1 MKNEALVLSAVL
13 VPVIGAFLLPLA
25 GFISK
30 QLRNW
35 LALLLVAVPLLASA
49 LLLPHAFSGAKVLCF
64 IIDPLSLFMALV
76 SAGIGLIIVLYS
88 FDYIDHYANQNEY
101 YLMVVLFL
109 GSMMGLVY
117 SNNLIALYVFWELT
131 AIASWRLI
139 GFYRE
144 PKDVLKADKAFL
156 VTAFG
161 ALLMLLAFVA
171 IYQLTGTLELTGM
184 VGYALP
190 GSLVALILAGILSKS
205 ATLPFHTW
213 LPDAG
218 VAPSPVTALLHAAVL
233 VKIGVYV
240 FARLFLATFAIGQ
253 FWHTAV
259 PAIAAVSALVAAGA
273 ALVETDIKRIVAYS
287 TVSQI
292 AFIFFGLAI
301 NNVIGVVGGL
311 LYILMHGLAKA
322 GLFLSA
328 GIIEQNTK
336 TKDITLMGG
345 LIKTM
350 PVTAVSFLFCAF
362 SVMGIPP
369 FGGFFSKYLVIAGGL
384 RSGELWITF
393 AFVLGAC
400 LTILYLLRLF
410 TLVFLGE
417 PRGVT
422 AKEGSW
428 LMVAC
433 VAFLAFLSLA
443 ATLVINLP
451 LNYLMKAFGHADLGL
466 AVLFRFDHFG
476 VLIAGAIV
484 AFAALVALYSLV
496 FMKGKEGAG
505 QFWLYLLLTV
515 IMSVGA
521 VLANNLILFL
531 FFWEGLLLTLFG
543 MIYIGGRASFRTAVK
558 AFVIVGITDLCL
570 MAGLALTGLLAGT
583 FVMSAIALPVTGWPA
598 LAFVLLMIG
607 ALAKAG
613 AMPFH
618 SWIPDAA
625 KDAPLPFMAFVPGA
639 LEKLL
644 GIYFLTRISLELFRL
659 TPHSSLSYLLMIIG
673 GVTIVLAVMM
683 ALIQKDFK
691 KLLSYHAISQVGY
704 MVLGIG
710 TAVPAGIVGGLF
722 HMLNNALYK
731 SCLFLTG
738 GAVEK
743 EAGTTDLSKLG
754 GLGGKMPVTFG
765 CFIIAALA
773 ISGVPPFNGFFSKEL
788 IYDGALERGWLFYLM
803 AVGGSFLTAASF
815 LKLGHAAFLG
825 KVAAANQ
832 NVKETS
838 WLMLLPMIVIAAVCV
853 LFGVYNVLPVKYLLQ
868 PVLAPHLLEGHN
880 FYGLP
885 SNLLLIAITLLV
897 LIGALLNHLYG
908 VRKTGQGLG
917 AVDHIHYAPGLHQAY
932 DLAEKKAFDPYEIGM
947 KGVGAL
953 SRLLYKL
960 DRLIDGFYEVVVV
973 KLVEWGSA
981 LTRRVQSGNV
991 SAYVAWSLV
1000 GGLTVLWL
1008 VLR

>member
-1 MKNEALVLSAVL
+1 MLLLSAIFIPVL
-13 VPVIGAFLLPLA
+13 GAFLLPLA
-25 GFISK
+25 GGVSK

-35 LALLLVAVPLLASA
+35 LALLMVAVPLIASA
-49 LLLPHAFSGAKVLCF
+49 LLLPVAFSGAKVYCF

-76 SAGIGLIIVLYS
+76 SSFIGLIIVLFS
-88 FDYIDHYANQNEY
+88 FDYIDHYENQNEY

-144 PKDVLKADKAFL
+144 PKDVIKADKAFL

-190 GSLVALILAGILSKS
+190 GALVALIMAGILSKS
-205 ATLPFHTW
+205 ATLPFQTW

-240 FARLFLATFAIGQ
+240 FARLFLATFVLGSA
-253 FWHTAV
+253 WHTVIPAV
-259 PAIAAVSALVAAGA
+259 AAVSALVAAGA
-273 ALVETDIKRIVAYS
+273 ALVETDIKRLVAYS

-292 AFIFFGLAI
+292 GFIFFGLAV

-336 TKDITLMGG
+336 TKDITKMGG

-369 FGGFFSKYLVIAGGL
+369 FGGFFSKYLVIAGGI
-384 RSGELWITF
+384 RSGQLWITA

-400 LTILYLLRLF
+400 LTILYLFRLF

-417 PRGVT
+417 ARGVL
-422 AKEGSW
+422 AKEGSR

-433 VAFLAFLSLA
+433 VALLAFLSLA
-443 ATLVINLP
+443 ASAVINLP
-451 LNYLMKAFGHADLGL
+451 LNYLLHAFGHAELGL
-466 AVLFRFDHFG
+466 GILFRLDHFS
-476 VLIAGAIV
+476 VFIAGAIL
-484 AFAALVALYSLV
+484 AFAALVAIYSLV
-496 FMKGKEGAG
+496 FMKGKESAG

-515 IMSVGA
+515 VMSVGA

-531 FFWEGLLLTLFG
+531 FCWEGLLLTQFG
-543 MIYIGGRASFRTAVK
+543 LIAIGGRDSFKTAVK
-558 AFVIVGITDLCL
+558 AFVIVGVTDLCL
-570 MAGLALTGLLAGT
+570 MAGLAMTGFLAGT
-583 FVMSAIALPVTGWPA
+583 FVMSEISLPVLGWPA
-598 LAFVLLMIG
+598 LAFILLMIG

-644 GIYFLTRISLELFRL
+644 GIYFLTRISLELFKL
-659 TPHSSLSYLLMIIG
+659 TPNSSLSYLLMIIG
-673 GVTIVLAVMM
+673 GLTIILAVAM

-710 TAVPAGIVGGLF
+710 TGVPAGIVGGLF
-722 HMLNNALYK
+722 HMINNALYK

-743 EAGTTDLSKLG
+743 EAGTTDLNKLG
-754 GLGGKMPVTFG
+754 GLGWKMPVTFG
-765 CFIIAALA
+765 CFIIAALS

-788 IYDGALERGWLFYLM
+788 IYDAALERGWIFYLL
-803 AVGGSFLTAASF
+803 AAGGSFLTAASF

-825 KVAAANQ
+825 KASGGNQ

-853 LFGVYNVLPVKYLLQ
+853 LFGVCNILPIKYLIQ
-868 PVLAPHLLEGHN
+868 PILAEHLLEGHN

-885 SNLLLIAITLLV
+885 SNLMLVVVTALV
-897 LIGALLNHLYG
+897 LVGALLNHLYG
-908 VRKTGQGLG
+908 VKRTGRGLG
-917 AVDHIHYAPGLHQAY
+917 AVDHIHYAPVLHQTY
-932 DLAEKKAFDPYEIGM
+932 DLAEKKFFDPYELGL
-947 KGVGAL
+947 KGVNAL
-953 SRLLYKL
+953 AWLLNKI
-960 DRLIDGFYEVVVV
+960 DRWIDGLYEVVAV
-973 KLVEWGSA
+973 KLVEWGA
-981 LTRRVQSGNV
+981 VLIRRAQSGNV
-991 SAYVAWSLV
+991 SAYITWSLV
-1000 GGLTVLWL
+1000 GSLAVLWL

>member
-1 MKNEALVLSAVL
+1 MKNQALVLSAVL
-13 VPVIGAFLLPLA
+13 FPVIGAFLLPLV
-25 GFISK
+25 GIWSK
-30 QLRNW
+30 QWRNW
-35 LALLLVAVPLLASA
+35 LAFGLIALPLLASA
-49 LLLPHAFSGAKVLCF
+49 ALLPAAFSGARVLCF
-64 IIDPLSLFMALV
+64 IIDPLSVFMALV
-76 SAGIGLIIVLYS
+76 SALIGLIIVLYS
-88 FDYIDHYANQNEY
+88 HDYIDHYDNQNEY

-117 SNNLIALYVFWELT
+117 ANNLIALYVFWELT

-139 GFYRE
+139 GFYRS
-144 PKDVLKADKAFL
+144 PKEVLKADKAFL

-161 ALLMLLAFVA
+161 ALLMLLAFVG
-171 IYQLTGTLELTGM
+171 IYQATGTLELTGM
-184 VGYALP
+184 VGLTLP
-190 GSLVALILAGILSKS
+190 VSLVALIMAGILTKS

-240 FARLFLATFAIGQ
+240 FARLFLATFAVDAV
-253 FWHTAV
+253 WHTII
-259 PAIAAVSALVAAGA
+259 PALAAASALVAAGA
-273 ALVETDIKRIVAYS
+273 ALVETDIKRIIAYS

-292 AFIFFGLAI
+292 AFIFLGLAI
-301 NNVIGVVGGL
+301 NNIVGVVGGL

-350 PVTAVSFLFCAF
+350 PITAIAFLACAF

-369 FGGFFSKYLVIAGGL
+369 FGGFFSKYLVIAGAM
-384 RSGELWITF
+384 RSGNLWIAG

-410 TLVFLGE
+410 VLVFLGE
-417 PRGVT
+417 PRGVV
-422 AKEGSW
+422 AREGTP
-428 LMVAC
+428 LMVGC
-433 VAFLAFLSLA
+433 VALLAFLSLA
-443 ATLVINLP
+443 ATVVINQP
-451 LNYLMKAFGHADLGL
+451 INYLMKAFGHADLGIGL
-466 AVLFRFDHFG
+466 LFRFDHFG
-476 VLIAGAIV
+476 LFTAGAIIV
-484 AFAALVALYSLV
+484 IAALVTLYSLV
-496 FMKGKEGAG
+496 FMQGKESIG
-505 QFWLYLLLTV
+505 QFYLYLWLTV
-515 IMSVGA
+515 IMAVGA
-521 VLANNLILFL
+521 ALANNLILFL
-531 FFWEGLLLTLFG
+531 FCWEGLLLTLFG
-543 MIYIGGRASFRTAVK
+543 LIYIGGQHSFRTAVK
-558 AFVIVGITDLCL
+558 AFTIVGVTDLCL
-570 MAGLALTGLLAGT
+570 MAGLALTGFLAGT
-583 FVMSAIALPVTGWPA
+583 FVMGDISLPVTGWPA
-598 LAFVLLMIG
+598 LAYGLLLIG

-644 GIYFLTRISLELFRL
+644 GIYFLTRISLEMFRL
-659 TPHSSLSYLLMIIG
+659 TPDSSLSYLLMIIG
-673 GVTIVLAVMM
+673 GATIILAVGM

-722 HMLNNALYK
+722 HMINNAVYK
-731 SCLFLTG
+731 SALFLTG

-743 EAGTTDLSKLG
+743 ETGTTDLNKLG
-754 GLGGKMPVTFG
+754 GLGRQMPITFA
-765 CFIIAALA
+765 CFIIAALS
-773 ISGVPPFNGFFSKEL
+773 ISGVPPLNGFFSKEL
-788 IYDGALERGWLFYLM
+788 VYDGALERGWIFYLL

-825 KVAAANQ
+825 KPAAEHQNAKEVA
-832 NVKETS
+832 
-838 WLMLLPMIVIAAVCV
+838 WPMLLPMVGLAAVCV
-853 LFGVYNVLPVKYLLQ
+853 VFGIYNVLPVKYLIQ
-868 PVLAPHLLEGHN
+868 PILSAQLLAGHH

-885 SNLLLIAITLLV
+885 SNWLLIAVSAVVLL
-897 LIGALLNHLYG
+897 GALLNHWYG
-908 VRKTGQGLG
+908 VKKSGQGLG

-932 DLAEKKAFDPYEIGM
+932 DLAERKIFDPYELGL
-947 KGVGAL
+947 KLVNAL
-953 SRLLYKL
+953 AWLLNKI
-960 DRLIDGFYEVVVV
+960 DRLIDSLIDHWTV
-973 KLVEWGSA
+973 KVTEWGTTA
-981 LTRRVQSGNV
+981 VRWAHGGNI
-991 SAYVAWSLV
+991 SAYVSWSLV
-1000 GGLTVLWL
+1000 GSL
-1008 VLR
+1008 VLLWWGLR